1 MAEQTRT
8 SANIP
13 ASPACGQWETLLA
26 DALDGQLRPEEEGF
40 FASHRETCPFCSA
53 LYDEARRGREWLD
66 FLALEPEIP
75 SGLVDKILAQTGP
88 GFESGPAAGYGVL
101 PGQMQPATLLGGA
114 AIPAMH
120 PWQRPGFRRGFMGF
134 ARRMAQPRL
143 MMTAA
148 MAFFSIAL
156 TLNLTGVKPGDL
168 RPRAVRSYMERQFAF
183 ASTPI
188 VRYYDHLRL
197 VNEVQTRMKE
207 LREST
212 QVPGQ
217 APGQNPGQNQEQQQ
231 TPSGG
236 SGSGS
241 GESERTPGHKDGG
254 SHLAP
259 KADPPQQSARP
270 ILRNEDFIE
279 TSLVRKGRAAHS
291 FEARSVRGKERSLGW
306 IA

>member
-26 DALDGQLRPEEEGF
+26 DALDGLLRPEDEAF
-40 FASHRETCPFCSA
+40 FASHKETCPFCSA

-75 SGLVDKILAQTGP
+75 ADLVDKILAQTGP
-88 GFESGPAAGYGVL
+88 GQVEGYGVL
-101 PGQMQPATLLGGA
+101 PGQLQPATLAGGTA
-114 AIPAMH
+114 VFPAIQ
-120 PWQRPGFRRGFMGF
+120 PWQRPGFRAGFLGF

-156 TLNLTGVKPGDL
+156 TLNLTGVRPGDL
-168 RPRAVRSYMERQFAF
+168 RPKAVRSYMERQFAF

-197 VNEVQTRMKE
+197 VYEVQTRMKE

-212 QVPGQ
+212 QTPGR
-217 APGQNPGQNQEQQQ
+217 NQQQ

-236 SGSGS
+236 GS
-241 GESERTPGHKDGG
+241 GESERTPSHRDGG
-254 SHLAP
+254 SHLNP
-259 KADPPQQSARP
+259 KADDPRANPPEQSARP
-270 ILRNEDFIE
+270 AQRDEDFLE
-279 TSLVRKGRAAHS
+279 TSVEVKGRAAHS
-291 FEARSVRGKERSLGW
+291 FEARLGRGKERSLGW